1 MGEAARKLVPEPD
14 PIAAK
19 IARST
24 QVAVLP
30 QVVCR
35 IAEIAGSDDA
45 SVATLERAILIDP
58 GLSAKIL
65 TQANSAAYCLP
76 RSVTSIRDAVI
87 LMGFREVRQVALAAG
102 VFDLF
107 VGRSDKESL
116 RRRAWWRTSL
126 DSAVCAH
133 ALTRRWPMIG
143 SDEAYTCGLL
153 HLIGKTLLDRSDSR
167 KYTRIHEVVEKGVP
181 DILAERAIF
190 KTDHVATAIEAA
202 RIWGLNDRLATGL
215 DYVTPDSG
223 HDEADLCALVSVS
236 HRISELALSGRP
248 ADTDPATL
256 LPQWACKALEIP
268 AQDVEQ
274 VIQVGI
280 QAIASAAN
288 KYL

>member
-35 IAEIAGSDDA
+35 IAEIAGSSDA
-45 SVATLERAILIDP
+45 SVSILERAILIDP

-65 TQANSAAYCLP
+65 TQSNSAAYCLP

-133 ALTRRWPMIG
+133 ALTRRWPLIG

-167 KYTRIHEVVEKGVP
+167 KYTRIQEVVEKGVP

-202 RIWGLNDRLATGL
+202 KFWGLSDRLSAGL
-215 DYVTPDSG
+215 DYITPNLD
-223 HDEADLCALVSVS
+223 HEDADLCALVAIS
-236 HRISELALSGRP
+236 HRVSELALTGRP
-248 ADTDPATL
+248 ADVEPETL
-256 LPQWACKALEIP
+256 LPQWACKSLQIGP
-268 AQDVEQ
+268 QDMEQ

-288 KYL
+288 KHL